1 MFSCRRIEEG
11 FSDLENLSKM
21 AQDLGQLAKQIMD
34 RKRMQGEDMED
45 TVNGILCKEMMEIGL
60 IGNITKDSTG
70 KWYLTQVAD
79 QVGQFL
85 SKPIVSNHGALSLPQ
100 AYRIFNRA
108 RLDNPVSPE
117 DFVKAVEMFDDLSIP
132 IKLHCYQSGVK
143 VLLLT
148 GQQGDAIR
156 SKVIDFIIQESE
168 SNDTKKYVGI
178 SRTTLA
184 THLGMS
190 VAVAG
195 YYLEDAE
202 AQGILCRD
210 DSPVGLFFYKN
221 LFPLF

>member
-1 MFSCRRIEEG
+1 
-11 FSDLENLSKM
+11 LENLSKM
-21 AQDLGQLAKQIMD
+21 AQDLGQLAKQILD

-45 TVNGILCKEMMEIGL
+45 TINGILCKEMIDIGL

-85 SKPIVSNHGALSLPQ
+85 SKPIVNNHGALSLPQ

-108 RLDNPVSPE
+108 RLDHPVSPE
-117 DFVKAVEMFDDLSIP
+117 DFVKAVQMFDDLSIP

-143 VLLLT
+143 VLMLT

-156 SKVIDFIIQESE
+156 SKVIEFIMQKSE
-168 SNDTKKYVGI
+168 TNDCTYIGI

-210 DSPVGLFFYKN
+210 DSPVSLFFYKN
-221 LFPLF
+221 MFPVF